1 MAAFEVRRR
10 PSASLPGRRR
20 LRTTYAPDEILE
32 AMRRWAARYGEPPTM
47 ADWEPARARRLGAEW
62 RAERFESGEWPSVR
76 MVRGQFKTFNAAIE
90 AAGLR
95 PRRAPSRLRPNFE
108 DPRVILDALVEW
120 TRRYGD
126 VPTMADWDPTR
137 ARRLD
142 QDWRIARYNLGDW
155 PSARSVANH
164 FGSFSRAIKEAGLL
178 PRPRSSHRDDRR
190 EHQAANRFALAE
202 VHARTVGDA
211 GLKNLAVSLKL
222 LATARQEGDPVAVH
236 VALLEVAGSALAWAQ
251 VVGAET

>member
-1 MAAFEVRRR
+1 MSTFEVRRR
-10 PSASLPGRRR
+10 PSSSRPAGRR
-20 LRTTYAPDEILE
+20 LTTTYTPDEIID
-32 AMRRWAARYGEPPTM
+32 AMRRWAARYGEPPTT
-47 ADWEPARARRLGAEW
+47 ADWEPARARRLGAGW
-62 RAERFESGEWPSVR
+62 RAERFEAGEWPSAR
-76 MVRGQFKTFNAAIE
+76 MVRGRFGTFNAAIH
-90 AAGLR
+90 AAGLT

-108 DPRVILDALVEW
+108 DPRAILDALVEW

-142 QDWRIARYNLGDW
+142 QDWRIARYNQGDW
-155 PSARSVANH
+155 PSARSVAHH

-178 PRPRSSHRDDRR
+178 PRPRSSRRHHRH
-190 EHQAANRFALAE
+190 EQQAENRLALAE
-202 VHARTVGDA
+202 ARARTVTDA
-211 GLKNLAVSLKL
+211 GLQNLAASLKL
-222 LATARQEGDPVAVH
+222 LATARQQGDPVAVH